1 VTAAPR
7 DPSTEALFT
16 DLYELTMARAYLEEG
31 LDGTAVFQLFFRGL
45 PDQRNYV
52 VAYGVE
58 DAVDAATGLRFTD
71 EDLDYLRTLGL
82 FPGSFLDALAELSFT
97 GSIRAV
103 RDGSIVFPNEPIIEI
118 EAPIVEAQI
127 LETAVLN
134 AVHAGS
140 VLASKAARVVTA
152 AAGRTVVDFG
162 SRRAHGHDAALTAA
176 RAGYVAGLA
185 GTSNVLAGKRFGI
198 PVFGTMAHS
207 YVQAHEDE
215 AEALRA
221 FARIFPG
228 TTLLVDTY
236 DTAHGVREVVR
247 LARDMGNAFTVR
259 AIRID
264 SGDLAKLAREAR
276 TILDEAGL
284 EDVRIFVSG
293 GLDEFAVRRLLDG
306 GAPVDGFGVGT
317 KMVVSEDA
325 PDLDLAYKLVAYGG
339 RPRIKT
345 SPGKPI
351 YPGRKQIYR
360 SIENGTMTGDRIVGF
375 GEDAPGVPLL
385 REVAR
390 DGERIVCDE
399 GPEAARA
406 HCRTQRDLLPPELLV
421 LETAEVPYEVT
432 ISESIRSVRSDLAD
446 GLP

>member
-7 DPSTEALFT
+7 DPSIEALFT

-31 LDGTAVFQLFFRGL
+31 LDGTAVFQLFFRDL
-45 PDQRNYV
+45 PPQRNYV

-58 DAVDAATGLRFTD
+58 DAVDTATGLRFTD
-71 EDLDYLRTLGL
+71 DDLCYLRTLGQ
-82 FPGSFLDALAELSFT
+82 FPEGFLGALAETSFT

-134 AVHAGS
+134 SIHAGS

-152 AAGRTVVDFG
+152 AAGRTAVDFG
-162 SRRAHGHDAALTAA
+162 SRRAHGQDAALTAA

-215 AEALRA
+215 TEALRA
-221 FARIFPG
+221 FAEIFPG

-236 DTAHGVREVVR
+236 ETIHGVRDVVR
-247 LARDMGNAFTVR
+247 LAREMGSAFTVR
-259 AIRID
+259 AVRID
-264 SGDLAKLAREAR
+264 SGDLAELSRTAR

-293 GLDEFAVRRLLDG
+293 GLDEFAVRELIDG

-325 PDLDLAYKLVAYGG
+325 PDLDLAYKLVEYGG

-351 YPGRKQIYR
+351 YPGKKQVFR
-360 SIENGTMTGDRIVGF
+360 SIENGTMTGDHIMGL
-375 GEDAPGVPLL
+375 GEDATGVPLL
-385 REVAR
+385 RQVVR
-390 DGERIVCDE
+390 GGGRIVCDE

-406 HCRTQRDLLPPELLV
+406 HVQTQRDLLPPELLM
-421 LETAEVPYEVT
+421 LETSEVPYEVT
-432 ISESIRSVRSDLAD
+432 ISESILSVRSNLAESQ
-446 GLP
+446 P